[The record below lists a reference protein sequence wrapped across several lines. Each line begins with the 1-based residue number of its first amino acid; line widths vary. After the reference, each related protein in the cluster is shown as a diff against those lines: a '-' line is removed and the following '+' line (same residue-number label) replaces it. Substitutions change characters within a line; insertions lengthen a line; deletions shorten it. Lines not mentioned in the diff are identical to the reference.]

1 MNNMKPPS
9 VLLFIDN
16 SNIFIAGKNVA
27 DQKDGAGARHNFR
40 MEFDHLL
47 ELALAGRPLLRAFV
61 VGSIPPEEK
70 AIWDR
75 LEQSTGVRPELYER
89 GSVTG
94 GEQGLDQC
102 LQVHMLRAISDYR
115 DPQIAI
121 LMTGDGS
128 GYDDGVGFHA
138 DLERMHS
145 AGWGIEVLSWEGSCK
160 KTLKK
165 WAAEKGKFI
174 ALDEHYESITFVKNL
189 RRSSPVNLSNR
200 PLSTVRPSPVQTA
213 EAKARQ
219 EEAAK
224 SRKLELELAELKEK
238 MNVKAKKKEKYDRH
252 FAKNKPV

>member
-1 MNNMKPPS
+1 MNPPG

-16 SNIFIAGKNVA
+16 SNIFIAGK
-27 DQKDGAGARHNFR
+27 DISEHKDGHGSRHNFR

-47 ELALAGRPLLRAFV
+47 ELALAGRPLLKAFV

-75 LEQSTGVRPELYER
+75 LEQATGVKPELYER

-102 LQVHMLRAISDYR
+102 LQVHMLRAISDHR

-121 LMTGDGS
+121 LMTGDGA

-138 DLERMHS
+138 DLERMHA
-145 AGWGIEVLSWEGSCK
+145 AGWGIEVMSWEDSCK
-160 KTLKK
+160 KTLKR
-165 WAAEKGKFI
+165 WADANGTFI
-174 ALDEHYESITFVKNL
+174 ALDNYYHSITFVKNV
-189 RRSSPVNLSNR
+189 RRSSPVDLANR
-200 PLSTVRPSPVQTA
+200 PKSKVRLSPVQAA

-224 SRKLELELAELKEK
+224 ARRLEQELSELKEQL
-238 MNVKAKKKEKYDRH
+238 NVKAKRKEKYDRRY
-252 FAKNKPV
+252 ARNKPV

>member
-1 MNNMKPPS
+1 MKQPG

-16 SNIFIAGKNVA
+16 SNIYIAGKDVS
-27 DQKDGAGARHNFR
+27 DRKDGAGSRHSFR

-47 ELALAGRPLLRAFV
+47 ELALAGRPLLKAFV

-75 LEQSTGVRPELYER
+75 LEMATGVKPELYER

-102 LQVHMLRAISDYR
+102 LQVHMLRAISDYS

-138 DLERMHS
+138 DLERMHG

-160 KTLKK
+160 RALKE
-165 WAAEKGKFI
+165 WAKANGEFI
-174 ALDEHYESITFVKNL
+174 ALDEHYEEITFVKGV
-189 RRSSPVNLSNR
+189 RRSFPVKLSNR
-200 PLSTVRPSPVQTA
+200 PLSSVRISPAQAA

-224 SRKLELELAELKEK
+224 SRKLEQELAELKAQISL
-238 MNVKAKKKEKYDRH
+238 KAKRKEKHDRR
-252 FAKNKPV
+252 FARNK